1 MEKVI
6 ITEKK
11 VKVEQIA
18 SDFQAAQSVSVIE
31 YRGLSVS
38 QLEALRNELRK
49 EEVEMHVLKNTLVQK
64 AAESL
69 GLSELD
75 SQLTGPNAYVFSK
88 KDAVS
93 GPKVLV
99 KFARKHE
106 KLIIKGGVIEG
117 KVVDEAQVK
126 TIAQLPNKEGMLS
139 MLLGCLTSPIR
150 GFALAVKAIAEK
162 QEQHDEQ
169 KQN

>member
-1 MEKVI
+1 MERVI
-6 ITEKK
+6 ITQKK
-11 VKVEQIA
+11 VKVDQIVA
-18 SDFQAAQSVSVIE
+18 DFQASQSVSVIE
-31 YRGLSVS
+31 YRGLSVL
-38 QLEALRNELRK
+38 QLEALRKELRQ

-75 SQLTGPNAYVFSK
+75 AQLTGPNAYVFSK

-99 KFARKHE
+99 KFARKNE

-117 KVVDEAQVK
+117 KVVDESQVK
-126 TIAQLPNKEGMLS
+126 TIAKLPNKEGMLS
-139 MLLGCLTSPIR
+139 MLLSCLTSPIR
-150 GFALAVKAIAEK
+150 GFALAVKAVAEQK
-162 QEQHDEQ
+162 EQQEQ
-169 KQN
+169 N